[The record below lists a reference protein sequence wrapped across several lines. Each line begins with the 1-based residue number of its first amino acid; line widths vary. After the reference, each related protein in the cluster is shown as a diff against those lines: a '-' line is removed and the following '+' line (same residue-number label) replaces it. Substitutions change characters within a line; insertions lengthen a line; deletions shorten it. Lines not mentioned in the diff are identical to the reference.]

1 MNTHTPLA
9 ADVKVAAEIVARIRD
24 SGLAEDDED
33 FAEIVAN
40 ETEDTQARL
49 VRMLRAARW
58 AERQAKASKEIEA
71 EIKERR
77 TRYEAKAEQIRS
89 IVQWAMG
96 EIGIGRLEAPDMTAS
111 LSAGRPAVVITDE
124 LALPDDYCRI
134 KREPNKTAIKDA
146 LLGGATIP
154 GATLGN
160 GNATL
165 TVRVR

>member
-1 MNTHTPLA
+1 MNAPLA
-9 ADVKVAAEIVARIRD
+9 HDVKVAAEIVARIRD
-24 SGLAEDDED
+24 SGLAEDDPD
-33 FAEIVAN
+33 FAAIVETEI
-40 ETEDTQARL
+40 EDTQARL

-77 TRYEAKAEQIRS
+77 ARYEAKAEQIRS

-96 EIGIGRLEAPDMTAS
+96 EIGIAKIEAADLTAS
-111 LSAGRPAVVITDE
+111 LSAGKPAVVVSDE
-124 LALPDDYCRI
+124 TALPDEFCRI
-134 KREPNKTAIKDA
+134 TRAPNKTALKEA

-160 GNATL
+160 GQATL
-165 TVRVR
+165 TVRTR

>member
-24 SGLAEDDED
+24 SGLSDDD
-33 FAEIVAN
+33 PDMQAIIDT

-58 AERQAKASKEIEA
+58 AEKQAKASKEIEA

-77 TRYEAKAEQIRS
+77 TRFEAKAEQIRS
-89 IVQWAMG
+89 IVTWAMG
-96 EIGIGRLEAPDMTAS
+96 EIGIAKVEAPDLTAS
-111 LSAGRPAVVITDE
+111 LSAGKPVAVVTDE
-124 LALPDDYCRI
+124 LALPDEYVRV
-134 KREPNKTAIKDA
+134 KREPNKTALKEA

-165 TVRVR
+165 TLRTR